1 MALTK
6 VTNSMISGAAL
17 SILDYGAD
25 STGTTDSAPA
35 IQLALTAAGVS
46 GGAVYIPAGD
56 YKVSSMMSIPSDVTL
71 YGEGYVSRIF
81 RDTAVAAFD
90 IFEVLN
96 KSHIALKDFYID
108 GVTKLDNAVVANRYC
123 GVRIWANG
131 GARPNDIEIHG
142 VRVDFTTN
150 AEQQSEGNRA
160 AILLEDCYDVRMS
173 NCKFY
178 GNRGTAILITIKN
191 GDAGVNTEQ
200 IQIEQCYGKGEQAP
214 YLPVY
219 PAGFGSFISGGHH
232 QDVLVSGCY
241 VDDFGFSNISMNGP
255 RSTVVNNIVK
265 NSTFAGINLGHTT
278 PNENCDDSVV
288 IGNTC
293 TGNGYE
299 GIIVAGSKNIVIDGN
314 VLRDNGQG
322 GGRQEIRILHDGSYD
337 AGETKKIIISN
348 NILLESNSTGM
359 LIECGTDIFVTGNVI
374 ADASGGG
381 MFIRQNELTEVMNVF
396 VTDNHI
402 HDCGTDNAAI
412 EVNSD
417 LAGGF
422 GQVNAVVMNN
432 IIDSSNAIAIQQ
444 MGITAVGDR
453 AAIQVHDNWFS
464 STYTGTGVNLD
475 FSLRQTKALNAFNS
489 GSVTNA
495 NIKNA

>member
-6 VTNSMISGAAL
+6 VSNSMISGASF
-17 SILDYGAD
+17 SIVDYGAD
-25 STGTTDSAPA
+25 STGATDSTTA

-46 GGAVYIPAGD
+46 GGAVHIPAGD
-56 YKVSSMMSIPSDVTL
+56 YKVSATISIPSDATL
-71 YGEGYVSRIF
+71 YGEGHISRIF
-81 RDTAVAAFD
+81 RDVSVTAFD
-90 IFEVLN
+90 IFEIKN
-96 KSHIALKDFYID
+96 KAHVFLKDFLID
-108 GVTKLDNAVVANRYC
+108 GVTKLDLGVAANRYC
-123 GVRIWANG
+123 GVRIWADG
-131 GARPNDIEIHG
+131 GARPNDIDIRG
-142 VRVDFTTN
+142 VRVDTTTSG
-150 AEQQSEGNRA
+150 EQQSEGNRA

-191 GDAGVNTEQ
+191 GTSGVNTEQ

-214 YLPVY
+214 YLASY
-219 PAGFGSFISGGHH
+219 PAGFGSFISGGSHK
-232 QDVLVSGCY
+232 DVLVSGCY

-278 PNENCDDSVV
+278 TNENCDDSVV
-288 IGNTC
+288 IGNTV
-293 TGNGYE
+293 TNNAYE

-314 VLRDNGQG
+314 VLKDNGQG
-322 GGRQEIRILHDGSYD
+322 GGRQEIRILHDGNYD
-337 AGETKKIIISN
+337 SGETKKIIISN

-359 LIECGTDIFVTGNVI
+359 NVECGTDLFITGNVI

-381 MFIRQNELTEVMNVF
+381 IFARQKESSEVMNVYIS
-396 VTDNHI
+396 DNHI
-402 HDCGTDNAAI
+402 HDCGGDVAAI
-412 EVNSD
+412 EVNSNA
-417 LAGGF
+417 AGGF

-432 IIDSSNAIAIQQ
+432 IIDSSDATTIQQ
-444 MGITAVGDR
+444 MGIAANGDR

-464 STYTGTGVNLD
+464 ATYTGSGVNT
-475 FSLRQTKALNAFNS
+475 SYAARSTKALNAFSS
-489 GSVTNA
+489 GSLTNA